1 MFESALKAGT
11 VLNSPKR
18 SYTICRVLGQG
29 GFGITYLVE
38 STFMMGQIPF
48 KGRFAIK
55 ELFVDAYCYRQ
66 PNSPQVICNPS
77 KEREVA
83 QSKRAF
89 ISESQRLQRLGI
101 NHPNIV
107 KVDEVFEANG
117 TAYYVM
123 EYLEGGALTDYV
135 RQHGPR
141 LSFADM
147 AQLMRPI
154 CEAVGMLHQ
163 NRVAHYDIK
172 PQNIMI
178 GQDGT
183 GQVRPVLIDFGLA
196 KHYDGQGQ
204 ATSTLAAAGF
214 TPGYAPMEQYQGIT
228 SFAPT
233 ADVYALAA
241 TICFCLTGH
250 APAKAAEL
258 DLDQLSDELM
268 NLGVEA
274 SHVDILLKA
283 LELRPTKRPANAAVF
298 AHALFEAAVD
308 SEATVQ
314 MERPQR
320 HDRQDLDPAQSKTTE
335 IKPVVTPPSP
345 IKQRPK
351 WLIPAIVAAAIV
363 LGIGIYF
370 AIPDPE
376 PQKEEQQS
384 EEQVELISNAQHQAA
399 QPQPAQQLEKP
410 EQQPAQQQP
419 EKPET
424 PPAPQAEQNNAPV
437 SAEAIRY
444 LDDNKVWTQEKLDQF
459 PELRGLFEDLN
470 TYNFSRII
478 EVWGPKLT
486 KSSRFQ
492 QVVGSAINAQNNKKF
507 VPKPGET
514 YCTKPGD
521 TAMTVYAYRCRID
534 P

>member
-66 PNSPQVICNPS
+66 PNSAQVICNPT

-123 EYLEGGALTDYV
+123 EYLDGGALTDYV
-135 RQHGPR
+135 RHHGQR
-141 LSFADM
+141 LSFDEM

-163 NRVAHYDIK
+163 NSVAHYDIK

-178 GQDGT
+178 GQDST
-183 GQVRPVLIDFGLA
+183 GHMRPVLIDFGLA

-214 TPGYAPMEQYQGIT
+214 TPGYAPMEQYQGIS

-241 TICFCLTGH
+241 SICFCLTGH

-274 SHVDILLKA
+274 PRVDILLKA

-298 AHALFEAAVD
+298 TQALFEAAVD
-308 SEATVQ
+308 SEATVP
-314 MERPQR
+314 MERPQ
-320 HDRQDLDPAQSKTTE
+320 HPDRQKLSPAQSKTTE
-335 IKPVVTPPSP
+335 IKPAVTPPSP

-351 WLIPAIVAAAIV
+351 WLIPTIVAAAIV
-363 LGIGIYF
+363 FGIGIYI
-370 AIPDPE
+370 AIPNPK

-384 EEQVELISNAQHQAA
+384 AVQVEPTQQAN
-399 QPQPAQQLEKP
+399 QAQQ
-410 EQQPAQQQP
+410 QPVQELQTQQP
-419 EKPET
+419 EKPAQPDT
-424 PPAPQAEQNNAPV
+424 V

-444 LDDNKVWTQEKLDQF
+444 LDDNKVWAKAELDKF

-470 TYNFSRII
+470 TYNFSKII
-478 EVWGPKLT
+478 DVWGPKLT

-492 QVVGSAINAQNNKKF
+492 QVVGSAIHCQTVKKF